1 MGLFSKGLSQKDK
14 YLIQA
19 RSACDTLE
27 FHKKELE
34 NPNTDI
40 VTCAN
45 ITDGIL
51 LIFESLYEILPYIK
65 DEFEIEP
72 DNFEDF
78 KQIYLNNLKTIVEE
92 RKKEI
97 LDKYKKTGQL
107 RYYSQLV
114 NLNDDIKK
122 AKKIFYAFKDYLIND
137 DLEKIISEGEK

>member
-19 RSACDTLE
+19 RSAFDTLE

-45 ITDGIL
+45 IIDGIL

-65 DEFEIEP
+65 NEVDIEP
-72 DNFEDF
+72 DNYDDF
-78 KQIYLNNLKTIVEE
+78 RNMYLNNLKLIVEE
-92 RKKEI
+92 RKQKIIE
-97 LDKYKKTGQL
+97 KYNKTGQL